1 MQDVV
6 YIQKEKTTERK
17 GKELMQEGEQGRREA
32 RAVPPCGGK
41 PDEPGARYAA
51 PPRQLREYGQLFVYK
66 GRGRK
71 HFPSDRTGR
80 RRDEEEI

>member
-17 GKELMQEGEQGRREA
+17 GKELMQDGEQGRREA

-51 PPRQLREYGQLFVYK
+51 PPRQLFVDK

-71 HFPSDRTGR
+71 HCPSDRTGR